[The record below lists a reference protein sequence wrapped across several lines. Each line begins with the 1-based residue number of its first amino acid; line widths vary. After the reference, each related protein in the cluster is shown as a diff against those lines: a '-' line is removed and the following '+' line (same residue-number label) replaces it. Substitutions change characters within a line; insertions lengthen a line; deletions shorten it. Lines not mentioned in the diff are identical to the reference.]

1 MEEEERILPH
11 SLSRHLISAL
21 EDSVGEEDE
30 LGGDPDGCG
39 YWQSALSH
47 VNIILFLFFLP
58 LPCLTVGG
66 GI

>member
-1 MEEEERILPH
+1 M
-11 SLSRHLISAL
+11 
-21 EDSVGEEDE
+21 GEEDE

-39 YWQSALSH
+39 YWQSALSR

-58 LPCLTVGG
+58 LPCLTLGG